1 LELRR
6 YFTFLKRWFWLI
18 LLSTAL
24 AASGAFALSLNST
37 PIFQATAYLLI
48 SQAPSTN
55 ATTDFNSIQTSS
67 LLAKTYKELV
77 VKRPVLEKVIA
88 NLNLKATPEQ
98 LARSITVTLVKDTQL
113 LALSVE
119 HPDPQVAASVANE
132 IGAVFRISNQE
143 LQTNRYTA
151 TKQSLQEELNRIQK
165 DLTQTQEALDKLKN
179 PATLDQV
186 NEQTRLQ
193 TNLAQHRSS
202 YATLLKSFEDVRLAE
217 VQATSNVN
225 IVEEAQVPNSP
236 VKPTTTVNTLLAAIV
251 GLLLGLG
258 FALLIEYLDDTV
270 KSAEQVQV
278 VSGVSALG
286 IIARIK
292 ENELPSRIITFR
304 HPNSAISEAYRVL
317 RANIEFSEIDDPVRT
332 IVITSASSGEG
343 KTITAANL
351 AVTIAQTGKKVILV
365 DTDLRRPMLHRYF
378 EQTNTRGV
386 TTALLEH
393 EHKIDEHL
401 IITRVPNLKLMPSG
415 PLPPNPA
422 ELLDSNRMLELV
434 KQLKILADVIIFDS
448 PPILAVVDPVLLA
461 RICDVSLMV
470 VQAGSTR
477 ITALKK
483 AREQLTQSGTR
494 LLGTVLNRV
503 SNSHGSGYYHYYYY
517 GYPRQKKRSS
527 RQEAKGIQFPFLNGF
542 YHNGHGEIT
551 TQSPKVVQR
560 KKGEEN

>member
-1 LELRR
+1 MELRR

-202 YATLLKSFEDVRLAE
+202 YATLLKSFEDVRLA
-217 VQATSNVN
+217 
-225 IVEEAQVPNSP
+225 
-236 VKPTTTVNTLLAAIV
+236 
-251 GLLLGLG
+251 
-258 FALLIEYLDDTV
+258 
-270 KSAEQVQV
+270 
-278 VSGVSALG
+278 
-286 IIARIK
+286 
-292 ENELPSRIITFR
+292 
-304 HPNSAISEAYRVL
+304 
-317 RANIEFSEIDDPVRT
+317 
-332 IVITSASSGEG
+332 
-343 KTITAANL
+343 
-351 AVTIAQTGKKVILV
+351 
-365 DTDLRRPMLHRYF
+365 
-378 EQTNTRGV
+378 
-386 TTALLEH
+386 
-393 EHKIDEHL
+393 
-401 IITRVPNLKLMPSG
+401 
-415 PLPPNPA
+415 
-422 ELLDSNRMLELV
+422 
-434 KQLKILADVIIFDS
+434 
-448 PPILAVVDPVLLA
+448 
-461 RICDVSLMV
+461 
-470 VQAGSTR
+470 
-477 ITALKK
+477 
-483 AREQLTQSGTR
+483 
-494 LLGTVLNRV
+494 
-503 SNSHGSGYYHYYYY
+503 
-517 GYPRQKKRSS
+517 
-527 RQEAKGIQFPFLNGF
+527 
-542 YHNGHGEIT
+542 
-551 TQSPKVVQR
+551 
-560 KKGEEN
+560 